1 MGPIFRENQTIQIG
15 GNFEGFPENNNAL
28 FGLVI

>member
-1 MGPIFRENQTIQIG
+1 MGPILGGNQTIQIYG
-15 GNFEGFPENNNAL
+15 KGFPENNNAL